1 MGGNQLWDPFER
13 ILEVVPLEAYDV
25 LFLETNMEK
34 NVFFLARAGDSSFKK
49 LRADLD
55 RPASHLPKFYSDPC
69 VTAVTLKS

>member
-1 MGGNQLWDPFER
+1 MGGNQVWDPFER
-13 ILEVVPLEAYDV
+13 ILEVVPVDAYDV

-34 NVFFLARAGDSSFKK
+34 NDFLAGAGDSSFKK